1 MHERTPRLG
10 DVRPA
15 FLSQQYPGAGSV
27 GALQGAD
34 SRLVAQPEAADAAE
48 RPRRGAGGVAQAE
61 RSTNNGHEAPG
72 P

>member
-27 GALQGAD
+27 GALQGAEVETQMIVVLAD
-34 SRLVAQPEAADAAE
+34 FFKHPRSKQEPAAARIDI
-48 RPRRGAGGVAQAE
+48 
-61 RSTNNGHEAPG
+61 
-72 P
+72 